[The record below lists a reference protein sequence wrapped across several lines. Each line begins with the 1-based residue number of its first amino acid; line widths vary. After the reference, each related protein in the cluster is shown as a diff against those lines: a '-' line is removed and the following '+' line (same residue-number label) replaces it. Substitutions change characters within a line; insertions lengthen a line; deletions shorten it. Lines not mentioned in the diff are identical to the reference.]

1 MITAEYPGFYLVCCY
16 TPNAQNELKRLD
28 YRMTWED
35 AFRAYLQALDEKK
48 ACDPLWRPET
58 WPTRRST

>member
-16 TPNAQNELKRLD
+16 TPNSQNELRRLD

-35 AFRAYLQALDEKK
+35 DFR
-48 ACDPLWRPET
+48 PTSRT
-58 WPTRRST
+58 WTRKSPSSSAGT